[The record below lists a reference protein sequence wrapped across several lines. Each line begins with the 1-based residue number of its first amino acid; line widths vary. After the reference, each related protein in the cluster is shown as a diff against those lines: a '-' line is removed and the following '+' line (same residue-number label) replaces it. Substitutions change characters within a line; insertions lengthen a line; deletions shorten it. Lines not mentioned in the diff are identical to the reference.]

1 MRAASAVGEGGVFI
15 RLFEM
20 AYGGGLGVDL
30 SLDSSAGSL
39 EGLLFS
45 ECIGSVLVE
54 VSSDS
59 DLPELL
65 GDLPYLV
72 LGRTISEPAIRVAY
86 CGDSV
91 ELPMDD
97 LVTAWES
104 TFGEV
109 VL

>member
-1 MRAASAVGEGGVFI
+1 MQAASAVGEGGSSSGCS
-15 RLFEM
+15 RWR
-20 AYGGGLGVDL
+20 GGGLGVDL

-54 VSSDS
+54 VNSQSD
-59 DLPELL
+59 PGELF
-65 GDLPYLV
+65 GDLPYMV
-72 LGRTISEPAIRVAY
+72 LGRTIGDPIIRVTY
-86 CGDSV
+86 RGDSV